1 MKKLI
6 SLTFMVMVIGYMSV
20 GFAENAY
27 NSIEEIKLDGE
38 EAINK
43 IATLE
48 LEYFELNDRGYEFFD
63 GYNFITFEKDAKF
76 KEIIRSIIR
85 AKVEGDAKGRR
96 TLNPDYYHIKYFI
109 TFKIIGFQYG
119 KVFGSIIKINDSEN
133 EPME

>member
-6 SLTFMVMVIGYMSV
+6 SLTFMIMIIGYVSV

-43 IATLE
+43 TATLK
-48 LEYFELNDRGYEFFD
+48 LEYYKLNDQGYEFFD
-63 GYNFITFEKDAKF
+63 GDNFIIFEKDAKF

-85 AKVEGDAKGRR
+85 AKAEGDAKGHSS
-96 TLNPDYYHIKYFI
+96 LNFDYFHIKYFI
-109 TFKIIGFQYG
+109 TFKIIGFHYST
-119 KVFGSIIKINDSEN
+119 VIGSIIKINDSAN